1 MFFHKSIF
9 LFQVAYAPE
18 SSRSLQM
25 LGIINLL
32 LPKYFEYLAERT
44 SKADSQIRGREEVKI
59 IGKLSIT
66 MKTIISVS
74 ETLTRTF
81 VGLKHDQSSNLSH
94 RNPRTSSRSA
104 SIMPDDES
112 MRYEEFF
119 IFSNQGVSSCYSPSR
134 FIDDRAKN
142 RAQDAD
148 ERKQAAEF
156 RWPRDVLLSIL
167 SDFVE
172 LAAQRLKQLKKV
184 LNDPTLRRIELLE
197 SKSYASLADISHT
210 LLKLSSYDPVT
221 ISCRGL
227 QSYFQKLLPSTD
239 WSQEQLRPALNLLLR
254 RIDRMLSKICKKT
267 MTKVRDEEPSQIGD
281 DLFL

>member
-1 MFFHKSIF
+1 
-9 LFQVAYAPE
+9 
-18 SSRSLQM
+18 M

-44 SKADSQIRGREEVKI
+44 ATTDSQTRGREEVQI
-59 IGKLSIT
+59 IGQLSIT

-81 VGLKHDQSSNLSH
+81 VGPKHDQSTNSSH

-104 SIMPDDES
+104 SLMPDDES
-112 MRYEEFF
+112 MRYEELFF
-119 IFSNQGVSSCYSPSR
+119 SSNQGDSSSCFSLSR
-134 FIDDRAKN
+134 FIDDRGKN

-167 SDFVE
+167 SNFVE
-172 LAAQRLKQLKKV
+172 LAAQRLKQLKKL

-197 SKSYASLADISHT
+197 SKSYASLADIGHT

-254 RIDRMLSKICKKT
+254 RIDRMLAKICKKT
-267 MTKVRDEEPSQIGD
+267 MTKVRDEELSEI
-281 DLFL
+281 